1 MTRADTPVAVVV
13 CTRDRPAFLEQ
24 ALPAVGAALRAQDEA
39 VVIDSASRDPAVR
52 RVAEEAGFRVVRC
65 EEPGLARA
73 RNAGAAA
80 TEAAIVGFTDD
91 DCRPAPDWTAVAA
104 HAFEGDSELAFVSGR
119 VVADREDGPVVAVK
133 LDTEPR
139 RVQGVADPTGVGHGA
154 DMFFRRVALEAI
166 GGFDERLGTGTPLRA
181 GEDIDAFYRLLR
193 KGWAGA
199 YDPRLVVTHV
209 QWRTPAQVLR
219 LRYGYGIGA
228 GAVAMK
234 AIRLDGKL
242 LPLRGPL
249 GPGWRMLADRLW
261 DGGLLVSA
269 RAVRNGHR
277 AGIPGGV
284 LRAAGAAAGAAR
296 AALLPIDAGHFRS
309 PNHQKS

>member
-1 MTRADTPVAVVV
+1 MTGADTPVAVVV

-24 ALPAVGAALRAQDEA
+24 ALPTVRAALRPQDEA
-39 VVIDSASRDPAVR
+39 VVVDSASRDPAVR
-52 RVAEEAGFRVVRC
+52 RVAEEAGFAVVRC
-65 EEPGLARA
+65 ERPGLARA
-73 RNAGAAA
+73 RNAGVAA
-80 TEAAIVGFTDD
+80 TEAAVVGFTDD

-104 HAFEGDSELAFVSGR
+104 DALAGDPELAFVSGR
-119 VVADREDGPVVAVK
+119 VVADRDDGPVVAVK
-133 LDTEPR
+133 LETEPR
-139 RVQGVADPTGVGHGA
+139 RLQGAGDPTGIGHGA
-154 DMFFRRVALEAI
+154 DMFFRRIALEAI

-209 QWRTPAQVLR
+209 QWRSPAQVLR

-234 AIRLDGKL
+234 AIRLDGK
-242 LPLRGPL
+242 
-249 GPGWRMLADRLW
+249 PGWRMLADRLW

-277 AGIPGGV
+277 AGVPGGV

-296 AALLPIDAGHFRS
+296 TALLPLDGGHFGSR
-309 PNHQKS
+309 NHQKS